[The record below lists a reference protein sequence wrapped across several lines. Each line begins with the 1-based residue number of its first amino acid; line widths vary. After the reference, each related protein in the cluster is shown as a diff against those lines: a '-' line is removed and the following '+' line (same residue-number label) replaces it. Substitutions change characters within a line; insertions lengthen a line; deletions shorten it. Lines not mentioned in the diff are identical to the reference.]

1 MVPNASEDRVF
12 NRELMNVSASFL
24 KVTPMLY
31 IIFLMWSVLAILKL
45 S

>member
-1 MVPNASEDRVF
+1 MPPEDRVF

-24 KVTPMLY
+24 KAAPMLY
-31 IIFLMWSVLAILKL
+31 IFLVWFVLALVKL